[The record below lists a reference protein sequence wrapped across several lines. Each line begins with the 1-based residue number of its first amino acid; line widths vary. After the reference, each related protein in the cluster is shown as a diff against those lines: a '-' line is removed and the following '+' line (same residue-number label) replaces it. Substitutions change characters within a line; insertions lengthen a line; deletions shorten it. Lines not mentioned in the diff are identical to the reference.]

1 MKNINIIW
9 AIMLFVAISACDIVE
24 PPYRKGGE
32 VDPNDTTKIDS
43 TKRKVL
49 LEDFTGFRCGNCPEA
64 THVAELIS
72 EQFPGRVIV
81 LANHA
86 GPLAVPT
93 PNRKYEFRTAETV
106 ELANFY
112 GLIATPYGTINRKE
126 YEGQKL
132 LAPTAWGGYVAE
144 QLNIDA
150 DMKITLDAGYN
161 SSTSEISLNAKLD
174 YLKQGNTNHFVA
186 VYIMEDSVVQYQQDD
201 RIPGIHIEDYVHNHV
216 MRGSFNGTWG
226 VPVAD
231 APVNAGSSI
240 NLPYTFKIP
249 AGKDWR
255 PAKLSLVV
263 FVHDNTTKEVLQV
276 EKVKLIE

>member
-9 AIMLFVAISACDIVE
+9 AILLFVIISACDIVE

-32 VDPNDTTKIDS
+32 ITPVDT

-86 GPLAVPT
+86 GPLALPT
-93 PNRKYEFRTAETV
+93 PNRRYDFRTPETI

-112 GLIATPYGTINRKE
+112 GLIATPYGTVNRKQ
-126 YEGQKL
+126 YAGQQL

-150 DMKITLDAGYN
+150 DIKITLEAGFN
-161 SSTSEISLNAKLD
+161 SSSSEITLNAKLD

-186 VYIMEDSVVQYQQDD
+186 VYIMEDSIVQYQQDD
-201 RIPGIHIEDYVHNHV
+201 RKHPNVHIPDYVHNHV
-216 MRGSFNGTWG
+216 MRGAFNGTWG
-226 VPVAD
+226 VPVSG
-231 APVNAGSSI
+231 APVSAGSSI
-240 NLPYTFKIP
+240 DLPYTYKIP
-249 AGKDWR
+249 VEKDWR
-255 PAKLSLVV
+255 PEKLSLVV

-276 EKVKLIE
+276 EKIKLIE